1 MSAIDEETDSVD
13 QGRRR
18 RAGRRFLVIPALVLV
33 AGLFSLLA
41 WGLVQSGGRPGG
53 LVINTKLGEVSIK
66 QLPARDFTLQ
76 VFDGR
81 TLALSDLRGKV
92 VMVDFWAS
100 WCPPCRQEAPVL
112 AQVYREYR
120 DRGIE
125 FVGVSIWDDEGD
137 ARAYVQ
143 RYGITYPNGVD
154 ERGAIAID
162 YGVTGIPEKYFIS
175 MEGVLLKKF
184 IGPMDT
190 GRLRKLLDELLEAR

>member
-1 MSAIDEETDSVD
+1 MSALEEETESVD
-13 QGRRR
+13 QGRRQR
-18 RAGRRFLVIPALVLV
+18 TGRRFLVIPALVLV